1 MHVLPD
7 FCPTHQGANLCRADV
22 TTPLLTRKGAL
33 VDGIKFT
40 ITDCAATTLE
50 DANFAALGEV
60 IAGDI
65 GPVSL
70 VDVRLPIVRRVGD
83 ERFHFE
89 P

>member
-1 MHVLPD
+1 
-7 FCPTHQGANLCRADV
+7 
-22 TTPLLTRKGAL
+22 L
-33 VDGIKFT
+33 VDGIKLSV
-40 ITDCAATTLE
+40 TDCAAATLE
-50 DANFAALGEV
+50 DADLAALGEV

-70 VDVRLPIVRRVGD
+70 VDVRLSVVRCVGD